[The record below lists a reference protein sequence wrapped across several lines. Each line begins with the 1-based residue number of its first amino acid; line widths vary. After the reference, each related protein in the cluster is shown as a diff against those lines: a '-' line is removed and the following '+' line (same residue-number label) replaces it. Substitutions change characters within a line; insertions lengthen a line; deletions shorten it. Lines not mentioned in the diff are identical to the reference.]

1 MSSDAETIDNQAH
14 MEMNM
19 NTRTLIHA
27 RWLAAVLFVALVG
40 SGIARA
46 DDLKRRGMI
55 GVQLAPLNEEMRKQ
69 FNIAVEK
76 GVVLT
81 GIVPGSA
88 AEKAQLKSGD
98 IVVRVQGETIESLP
112 GFLKTMRKFGAGD
125 TVKFTVFRE
134 GGETVADV
142 TLNPRPLETST
153 DYDIVYESA
162 GEPGKRVRMIV
173 TKPKDA
179 GKYPAVM
186 LIQGLGPNPIEFI
199 GQGGN
204 PIKSFVAELTKAGF
218 VVVRAERVGVGD
230 SEGTDVHE
238 NTIDTDVTSFRAALT
253 KTSKLD
259 FVDPNKVFV
268 FGHSSG
274 AAIAPLVA
282 KDLPIKGVATFAAF
296 ARPWNEHSM
305 DGSLRQWKLELKKED
320 EIKDLAAKEKLF
332 NDECYGKKKSPKDI
346 LAAHPELKEYMAEF
360 IQEDTFIFGIH
371 YKFMQ
376 ELASLDIASAW
387 SKVKTPVLAV
397 WGEADFGASKADSEL
412 IASIVNKNAAGKGKF
427 LALPKTDHGFS
438 LAEDQEESF
447 LAGRGGG
454 TFNPAIVD
462 ALTKWIKENA
472 G

>member
-1 MSSDAETIDNQAH
+1 
-14 MEMNM
+14 MNVF
-19 NTRTLIHA
+19 TRVQT
-27 RWLAAVLFVALVG
+27 RWLAAAFVAAVSC
-40 SGIARA
+40 SGVARA

-55 GVQLAPLNEEMRKQ
+55 GINLAPLSEEMRKQ
-69 FNIAVEK
+69 FNVAVEK

-88 AEKAQLKSGD
+88 AEKAQLKPGD
-98 IVVRVQGETIESLP
+98 IVVRVQGETVESLP
-112 GFLKTMRKFGAGD
+112 GFMKSMRKFGAGD
-125 TVKFTVFRE
+125 TVKFTVVRE
-134 GGETVADV
+134 GSETTADV

-162 GEPGKRVRMIV
+162 GEPGKRVRMIL
-173 TKPKDA
+173 TKPKDP
-179 GKYPAVM
+179 GKYPAVL
-186 LIQGLGPNPIEFI
+186 LIQGLGTGPVEFL
-199 GQGGN
+199 GQGGG
-204 PIKSFVAELTKAGF
+204 PIKSFVTELTKAGF
-218 VVVRAERVGVGD
+218 VVARAERLGVGD
-230 SEGTDVHE
+230 SEGSDVNE

-253 KTSKLD
+253 RISKLD

-274 AAIAPLVA
+274 AAIAPMVA

-296 ARPWNEHSM
+296 ARPWNEHSTE
-305 DGSLRQWKLELKKED
+305 GSLRQWKLELKKED

-346 LAAHPELKEYMAEF
+346 LAAHPELKDYMGEF
-360 IQEDTFIFGIH
+360 IQDDTFIFGIH

-376 ELASLDIASAW
+376 ELASLDVASAW
-387 SKVKTPVLAV
+387 SKVKTPVMAV

-438 LAEDQEESF
+438 LSEDQEESF
-447 LAGRGGG
+447 LAGWGGG

-462 ALTKWIKENA
+462 ALTKWFKENA